1 MFKAKYEAGQQYMMS
16 KLNTKLG
23 NYTLGQH

>member
-1 MFKAKYEAGQQYMMS
+1 MFKAKYEAEQLYTRT

-23 NYTLGQH
+23 NYTRGQN